1 MLPATKTNTRMP
13 SFRRTTAMVLAI
25 CSLLTAGCASS
36 GSGPSARA
44 LENSVRLAST
54 GEAPIVDLVG
64 VGLPRAPRGDRTGLA
79 RLAGPKFNGG
89 VLRPGDTVV
98 VRIFDTGEQGLV
110 STAAASSLDL
120 GSFRVDERGFID
132 VPYAGR
138 LRAAGSTPS
147 ALQERITGGLRGSS
161 ISPGATV
168 FVSETGGSG
177 FTVNGAVEQAGRF
190 NLTTQGERVLDAIA
204 LAGGPASPSGE
215 TQVTVI
221 RGGDR
226 ASAPMDRL
234 LLDQNQNIFV
244 QPGDQIF
251 LGRDATSF
259 TSFGAFASPGE
270 FNFQPGELTL
280 AQAVARSG
288 GLLNDRA
295 NARRL
300 YLLRSEPADVARSL
314 GVLPPGDGTTGL
326 VPVIYRVDMKQPA
339 SLFAMQTFPMEKG
352 DLLYVPNSAGADIRR
367 ALNVFQ
373 PPQQPTVPA
382 APQ

>member
-1 MLPATKTNTRMP
+1 MLRAHFPH
-13 SFRRTTAMVLAI
+13 RRPHRTAAALLLLSA
-25 CSLLTAGCASS
+25 SLAGCASP
-36 GSGPSARA
+36 GAGPSANA
-44 LENSVRLAST
+44 LENSVRIAST
-54 GEAPIVDLVG
+54 GQAPIVDLTAYNM
-64 VGLPRAPRGDRTGLA
+64 PSAPRGGQGGLA

-89 VLRPGDTVV
+89 TLRPGDTVT
-98 VRIFDTGEQGLV
+98 VRIFDTGEDGLL
-110 STAAASSLDL
+110 STASSSSLDL
-120 GSFRVDERGFID
+120 GSFKIDEAGYVDL
-132 VPYAGR
+132 PYAGR

-147 ALQERITGGLRGSS
+147 ALRNRIAGGLKGSS
-161 ISPGATV
+161 ISPEATV

-177 FTVNGAVEQAGRF
+177 FTVNGGVRQAGRF

-204 LAGGPASPSGE
+204 MAGGPASPSGE
-215 TQVTVI
+215 TEVTVI

-234 LLDQNQNIFV
+234 LVDQSENIYV

-295 NARRL
+295 NASRV
-300 YLLRSEPADVARSL
+300 YLLRSEPSSVARSL
-314 GVLPPGDGTTGL
+314 GILPPSDTSGGS

-339 SLFAMQTFPMEKG
+339 SLFAMQSFPVQKG
-352 DLLYVPNSAGADIRR
+352 DLLYVPNSAGANIRQS
-367 ALNVFQ
+367 LNLFQ
-373 PPQQPTVPA
+373 APQQPSVPA
-382 APQ
+382 PPQ